1 MNKDKGGVARKA
13 CEVACIGCSKCAKE
27 CKFEAITIANNLSY
41 IDSDKCK
48 MCRKC
53 VDVCPTGAIL
63 AVNFPPKKV
72 VEPAVSTDTPE
83 QATQPEQK

>member
-1 MNKDKGGVARKA
+1 
-13 CEVACIGCSKCAKE
+13 
-27 CKFEAITIANNLSY
+27 
-41 IDSDKCK
+41 
-48 MCRKC
+48 
-53 VDVCPTGAIL
+53 VCPTGAIL